1 MLPDHQLRSLA
12 TLAAFR
18 TALTAIREP
27 AVVVDG
33 GGNVLLAN
41 GLGEALIARDRARVQ
56 RSLIEAARGE
66 SGQLGWQ
73 LTPLWGAAET
83 VGYIAVSV
91 AGRGRRAV
99 PGQWRLTSRQAE
111 ILDLV
116 ASGLT
121 NATIAETLG
130 IKERTVEF
138 HVSTIFDKAGVDNR
152 AGLLARLLTR

>member
-1 MLPDHQLRSLA
+1 MFPDQQLRDLA
-12 TLAAFR
+12 TLAAFK

-27 AVVVDG
+27 AVVVDRDG
-33 GGNVLLAN
+33 HVLLAN
-41 GLGEALIARDRARVQ
+41 SLGEALLARDGVRVQ
-56 RSLIEAARGE
+56 RTLIEALRADAPHAAWR
-66 SGQLGWQ
+66 
-73 LTPLWGAAET
+73 LTPLWGTAELA
-83 VGYIAVSV
+83 GYIAVSIGGS
-91 AGRGRRAV
+91 APRAC
-99 PGQWRLTSRQAE
+99 PDQWRLTTRQAQ

-152 AGLLARLLTR
+152 ASLLARLLTP